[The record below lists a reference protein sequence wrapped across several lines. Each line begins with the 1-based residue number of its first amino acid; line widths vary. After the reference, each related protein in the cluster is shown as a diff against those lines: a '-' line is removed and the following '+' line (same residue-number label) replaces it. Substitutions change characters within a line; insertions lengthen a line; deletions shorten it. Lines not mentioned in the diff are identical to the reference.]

1 MTGVSVDE
9 SFIKLARAVIET
21 IDSGDLDLQQLG
33 AGGAGAPAEGG
44 LVVNGGGSAPTTY
57 SAADGVG
64 PAAGGCAC

>member
-1 MTGVSVDE
+1 MTGVCVDE

-33 AGGAGAPAEGG
+33 AGSAGAPAEGG
-44 LVVNGGGSAPTTY
+44 LVVNGGAAAPTTY

-64 PAAGGCAC
+64 PPAGGCAC